1 MCLAV
6 PSKIVSITDQLGK
19 VDIGGVIKEVNLC
32 LLEDAQ
38 VGDYVIIHAGYAI
51 QRIDEDEA
59 QVTLQLF
66 REMAELESQDAP
78 AEI

>member
-6 PSKIVSITDQLGK
+6 PSKIVSIAEQLGK
-19 VDIGGVIKEVNLC
+19 VDIGGAIKEVNLC
-32 LLEDAQ
+32 LLEDVQ

-66 REMAELESQDAP
+66 REMAELERQDVAT
-78 AEI
+78 EI